1 MELKDKV
8 GSFDDDIL
16 AESDVF
22 VPASDERSEAVAA
35 LIALG
40 YTKNEA
46 ADAVGKVKKEDLT
59 CEEYIKKRTEK
70 LILGDRL

>member
-46 ADAVGKVKKEDLT
+46 PTQWEKSRKKT
-59 CEEYIKKRTEK
+59 
-70 LILGDRL
+70 